1 MKQTL
6 YERLSRP
13 HGIAIFT
20 TLLFTGLFASAADF
34 ASAQDE
40 LDRTNLPIQPPPR
53 EAITELD
60 ARNVTSPPPF
70 LLNAPKGAPN
80 VVIVMIDDIGFGATS
95 TFGGAIQT
103 PTFDRLANGGLRF
116 NHFHTTALC
125 SPTRASLLSGRN
137 HHAVNVGSVMEV
149 ATGNPGNQGRRP
161 DDAKY
166 VAETL
171 RQNGY
176 STAAFGKWHE
186 TAPWEVSV
194 SGPFFRWPTNS
205 GFDKFYGFIGG
216 ETNQWD
222 PVIFDGVTK
231 VKKKDNEDYHF
242 TTDMTNEAINWM
254 KFQQA
259 MTPNKPFMIYYAPG
273 AVHAP
278 HHAPKEWIEK
288 YNGKF
293 DDGWDQLREDTLARQ
308 KAMGIIP
315 QNAKLAPKPDEVKD
329 WDNLNADEKK
339 LFALQMET
347 FAGFTEHTDHEVG
360 RLEKAMDEIG
370 VLDNTLFIYIMGDNG
385 SSAEGGLEGT
395 YNEMVKL
402 NGLQGVETVENMLEK
417 ADIWGGPDSFPHMSC
432 GWSVATDAPFT
443 WTKQV
448 AGDYGGTR
456 NGMVMHWPK
465 GFESKGEIRSQW
477 HHVNDVA
484 ATILEA
490 TRLPEPKMI
499 NGVEQRPMDGVSM
512 LYAADDAG
520 AADRHTT
527 QYFEM
532 FGNRAMYHEGWLAR
546 VVHRIPWHSD
556 AIRPLQ
562 EDVWQLYNTTEDFSL
577 TNDLAGKHPDKLKE
591 LKDLFEREAIK
602 NNVYPLDDRSY
613 ERFNAAIAGRP
624 DLMGDRTSLTLADG
638 MEGILENAFLNIKNN
653 SKTIV
658 ANLELNGNDR
668 GIILTQG
675 GKFGGWALYMDDGK
689 PAYTYNWFG
698 LEVFTVMSPKAIPK
712 GNAEVKLDFAYD
724 GDGLGKGGTATLYVD
739 GEKVAEGRIGKTEPM
754 VFSADETADVGK
766 DDATQV
772 VAKTFKDVRDS
783 VFTGTVK
790 KVVISIP
797 EKK

>member
-1 MKQTL
+1 MKKTL

-40 LDRTNLPIQPPPR
+40 LDRTNLPIQPPPS

-70 LLNAPKGAPN
+70 LLKAPKGAPN
-80 VVIVMIDDIGFGATS
+80 VVIVLIDDIGFGATS

-288 YNGKF
+288 YKGKF

-448 AGDYGGTR
+448 AGDFGGTR

-520 AADRHTT
+520 AANRHTT

-638 MEGILENAFLNIKNN
+638 MEGILENAFLNVKNN

-698 LEVFTVMSPKAIPK
+698 LEVFTVMSPKAIAK
-712 GNAEVKLDFAYD
+712 GSAEVKLDFAYD